1 MNLENLML
9 SESSQSQK
17 VNYLWFCLFEKSRI
31 GKSTE
36 TESRLMLARCL
47 RKEGDFVV
55 CMEFSL
61 GVMKIFW
68 KLTEV
73 SWHKIVNIL
82 MAT

>member
-1 MNLENLML
+1 ML
-9 SESSQSQK
+9 SESIQIQK

-31 GKSTE
+31 GKSVE
-36 TESRLMLARCL
+36 TESRLMVARCL
-47 RKEGDFVV
+47 RKEGLEGDCLV

-61 GVMKIFW
+61 GVIKIFW

-82 MAT
+82 MAI